1 MLWGHQRDEGNN
13 LLNDNFCYG
22 DIREMR
28 ETIYL
33 KTTFVIVT
41 SER

>member
-13 LLNDNFCYG
+13 LLDDNFCYG
-22 DIREMR
+22 DIREVTK
-28 ETIYL
+28 TIYWM
-33 KTTFVIVT
+33 TTFVMGT